1 VYFWLGAPLWFFKG
15 RVVSEEFLHVFQ
27 DFILLLNVATEEHEC
42 NGDWILRTVFNNEE
56 EVFVADIFVFLE
68 YFVGGLFLDFLDWDV
83 LALTAFDDLLFV
95 EYKGVVV
102 VVGNEDVASVLK
114 HFIKVVIRV
123 KTVIF
128 FNLEV

>member
-1 VYFWLGAPLWFFKG
+1 MYFWLGAPLWFFKG

-42 NGDWILRTVFNNEE
+42 NGDWILGTVFNNEE

-68 YFVGGLFLDFLDWDV
+68 YFVGGLFLDFLDGDV

>member
-1 VYFWLGAPLWFFKG
+1 MYFWLGAPLWFFKG

-42 NGDWILRTVFNNEE
+42 NGDWILGTVFNDEE

-68 YFVGGLFLDFLDWDV
+68 YFVGGLFLDFLDGDV

-102 VVGNEDVASVLK
+102 VVRNEDVASVLK

>member
-1 VYFWLGAPLWFFKG
+1 MYFWLGTPLWFLKG

-42 NGDWILRTVFNNEE
+42 DGDWILGTVFNDKE
-56 EVFVADIFVFLE
+56 EVFVADIFVLLE
-68 YFVGGLFLDFLDWDV
+68 YFVGGLFLDFLDGDV

-95 EYKGVVV
+95 EYKGVVLV
-102 VVGNEDVASVLK
+102 VRNEDVASVLK
-114 HFIKVVIRV
+114 HFIKIVIRV